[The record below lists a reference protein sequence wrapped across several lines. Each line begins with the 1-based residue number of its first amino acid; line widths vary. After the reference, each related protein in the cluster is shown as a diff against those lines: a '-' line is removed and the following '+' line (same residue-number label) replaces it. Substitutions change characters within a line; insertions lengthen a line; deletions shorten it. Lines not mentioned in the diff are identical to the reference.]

1 MIANYRYLEASV
13 FSFCI
18 HAAIFLYLYG
28 TFDSDVTQ
36 KILISKPL
44 QIELKFDLPA
54 QVKKQI
60 PSVPKVSSAKE
71 KESIE
76 ELIYS
81 KTFDATEISSM
92 NQVITQDI
100 SELLTQEIEVEVSK
114 EQQEIS
120 MYAQQII
127 LTIEDAWIKPKNI
140 PDGLIAN
147 LRLRIR
153 PSGRIINADL
163 IKSSGNIRFDNSA
176 LQAVR
181 RVETFHFF
189 NSISKSLF
197 VFALIESIFS
207 LLHTI
212 IILPIPDSI

>member
-44 QIELKFDLPA
+44 QIELKFDLPT

-60 PSVPKVSSAKE
+60 PSVPKVDSAKE
-71 KESIE
+71 KELTE

-81 KTFDATEISSM
+81 KVFDATEVSSM

-140 PDGLIAN
+140 PEGLIAN

-181 RVETFHFF
+181 RVETFNFF

-197 VFALIESIFS
+197 EKEFQTISISFNP
-207 LLHTI
+207 L
-212 IILPIPDSI
+212 

>member
-44 QIELKFDLPA
+44 QIELKFDLPT

-60 PSVPKVSSAKE
+60 PSVPKVDSAGE
-71 KESIE
+71 KESTE
-76 ELIYS
+76 ELIYT
-81 KTFDATEISSM
+81 KAFDATEISSM
-92 NQVITQDI
+92 NQVIMQDI

-140 PDGLIAN
+140 PEGLIAN

-153 PSGRIINADL
+153 PSGRIINVDL

-181 RVETFHFF
+181 RVETFNFF
-189 NSISKSLF
+189 NSITKSLF
-197 VFALIESIFS
+197 EKEFQTISISFNP
-207 LLHTI
+207 L
-212 IILPIPDSI
+212 

>member
-44 QIELKFDLPA
+44 QIELKFDLPT

-60 PSVPKVSSAKE
+60 PSVPKVDSAEE
-71 KESIE
+71 KESTE

-81 KTFDATEISSM
+81 KAFDATEISSM
-92 NQVITQDI
+92 NQAITQDI
-100 SELLTQEIEVEVSK
+100 SELLTEEIEVEVSK
-114 EQQEIS
+114 EQQEIT

-181 RVETFHFF
+181 RVETFNFF

-197 VFALIESIFS
+197 VKEFQTISISFNP
-207 LLHTI
+207 L
-212 IILPIPDSI
+212 

>member
-28 TFDSDVTQ
+28 TFDSDATQ

-44 QIELKFDLPA
+44 QIELKFDLPT

-60 PSVPKVSSAKE
+60 PSLPKVDSAE
-71 KESIE
+71 DRESTE

-81 KTFDATEISSM
+81 KAFDTTEISSM
-92 NQVITQDI
+92 NKAITQDI
-100 SELLTQEIEVEVSK
+100 SELLTEEIEVEVSK

-140 PDGLIAN
+140 PEGLIAN

-153 PSGRIINADL
+153 PTGRIINADL

-181 RVETFHFF
+181 RVETFNFF

-197 VFALIESIFS
+197 EKEFQTISISFNP
-207 LLHTI
+207 L
-212 IILPIPDSI
+212 